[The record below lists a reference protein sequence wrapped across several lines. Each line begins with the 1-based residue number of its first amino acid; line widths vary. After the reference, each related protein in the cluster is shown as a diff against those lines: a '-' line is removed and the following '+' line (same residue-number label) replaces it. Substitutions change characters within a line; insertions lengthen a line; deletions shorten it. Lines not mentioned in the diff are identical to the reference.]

1 MVDRSGRGVPRA
13 FVRSLDALGAE
24 AGRVFADESGRFT
37 VAAPSAGCRVEVTL
51 TGFEP
56 STVPCD
62 PAPVRVE
69 LAIAPI
75 QETVIVSATRTDAP
89 TSQAGASATVFT
101 AEDLERRQTPLV
113 ADLLMTTPGAM
124 VIRSGGPGTV
134 TSLFVRGGESDYTKV
149 LLDGV
154 PLNEPGGSFY
164 LNNLTTENLDRLEIV
179 RGAYSS
185 LFGSDAMSSVIQLIT
200 RRPDRTTRRPR
211 ASAQIDGGTYS
222 TLHANASV
230 SGASRRLDY
239 SLGAARFNS
248 DNRTPNSRF
257 ENSTLSANVGVALSD
272 TAIVRFIGRGELEHV
287 GTPGPTAFGR
297 PDLDAFFERQDAVT
311 SVSLDHQATVASAVC
326 RGVQRPCGDKV
337 DQRLRWRQPRGA
349 PAPPCELSSGL
360 AARERRVARQPDA
373 DDAGRL
379 GR

>member
-1 MVDRSGRGVPRA
+1 MSFSGSFRLWRLAAACCLPLSLVLVFSIAGSASAADAVISGVVVDRSGRGVPRA

-89 TSQAGASATVFT
+89 TSQAGASATAFT

-149 LLDGV
+149 LLDG
-154 PLNEPGGSFY
+154 
-164 LNNLTTENLDRLEIV
+164 
-179 RGAYSS
+179 
-185 LFGSDAMSSVIQLIT
+185 
-200 RRPDRTTRRPR
+200 
-211 ASAQIDGGTYS
+211 
-222 TLHANASV
+222 
-230 SGASRRLDY
+230 
-239 SLGAARFNS
+239 
-248 DNRTPNSRF
+248 
-257 ENSTLSANVGVALSD
+257 
-272 TAIVRFIGRGELEHV
+272 
-287 GTPGPTAFGR
+287 
-297 PDLDAFFERQDAVT
+297 
-311 SVSLDHQATVASAVC
+311 
-326 RGVQRPCGDKV
+326 
-337 DQRLRWRQPRGA
+337 
-349 PAPPCELSSGL
+349 
-360 AARERRVARQPDA
+360 
-373 DDAGRL
+373 
-379 GR
+379 